1 MANKIRILVIGKAH
15 DKMFVSAIAEYE
27 KRLAT
32 HLKVQWIITPPKT
45 EATNLMSIASE
56 SNTILASLK
65 EAEFVILL
73 DEHGESM
80 TSPKFSK
87 TLTDAMANNK
97 NVALIIGGA
106 YGVSDELKVRAN
118 AVVSFGRMVLP
129 HQLMR
134 LVLIEQLYRAVSIY
148 NGSGYHHD

>member
-15 DKMFVSAIAEYE
+15 DKMFANAISEYE
-27 KRLAT
+27 KRLAP

-45 EATNLMSIASE
+45 EATSLLTVTSE
-56 SNTILASLK
+56 SNTMLASLK

-73 DEHGESM
+73 DEHGEPM

-87 TLTDAMANNK
+87 TLTDAMANYK
-97 NVALIIGGA
+97 DVAFIIGGA
-106 YGVSDELKVRAN
+106 YGVSDELKARAN
-118 AVVSFGRMVLP
+118 AVVSFGKMVLP

-134 LVLIEQLYRAVSIY
+134 LVLIEQLYRAVSIH
-148 NGSGYHHD
+148 NGSEYHHD